1 MNLSDFQRLMHEQY
15 GARDAERG
23 VAATIAWLAEEL
35 GELAQVTRKGSFDD
49 QVHEVGD
56 VLAWLTSLAN
66 QLGVDLDE
74 AAARFTQ
81 GCPKCSSTPCS
92 C

>member
-1 MNLSDFQRLMHEQY
+1 MNLRDFQRLMQEQY
-15 GARDAERG
+15 GSRDAERG
-23 VAATIAWLAEEL
+23 VSATIAWLAEEL
-35 GELAQVTRKGSFDD
+35 GELAQATRKGTFED

-56 VLAWLTSLAN
+56 VLAWLASLAN
-66 QLGVDLDE
+66 QLGVDLEE

-81 GCPKCSSTPCS
+81 GCPKCSSTPCT